1 MSPKPRN
8 LSISLKREMEN
19 LEHLENDYERA
30 QFLTNTLIGSATQD
44 GCGGTGED
52 YVNLRK
58 YFLDNPVT
66 KELLPSWVRTNR
78 TLNQFWQFIKYKFG
92 TYLER
97 RSFIWE
103 EMNPLLEFCESK
115 QTFPAEKAISD
126 VLEKIDDDSIH
137 HAWQKA
143 LERKGSDPK
152 GAITISRTILESVCK
167 HILDDLD
174 ISYNSNN
181 IELSE
186 LYKKT
191 ANELNLSPSQHTED
205 IFKQILGGC
214 SGIINGLG
222 SLRNKLGD
230 AHGKGKV
237 NVKPA
242 SRHAELAVNLSGAMA
257 LFLLETFKARKSEAL
272 QSK

>member
-1 MSPKPRN
+1 
-8 LSISLKREMEN
+8 MEN
-19 LEHLENDYERA
+19 LEYLENDYERA
-30 QFLTNTLIGSATQD
+30 QFLTNTLIGHATQD
-44 GCGGTGED
+44 GCGGTAED
-52 YVNLRK
+52 YINLRK

-66 KELLPSWVRTNR
+66 KDLLPSWVRTNR
-78 TLNQFWQFIKYKFG
+78 SIGQFWQFIKYKFG
-92 TYLER
+92 AYAER
-97 RSFIWE
+97 RSFIWK

-115 QTFPAEKAISD
+115 QTFPAEKTISD
-126 VLEKIDDDSIH
+126 ILEKFDDAGIH
-137 HAWQKA
+137 QAWQKA
-143 LERKGSDPK
+143 RERKSSDPE
-152 GAITISRTILESVCK
+152 GAITISSTILESICK
-167 HILDDLD
+167 HILDDIGIEYD
-174 ISYNSNN
+174 SNN

-230 AHGKGKV
+230 AHGKGKA

-242 SRHAELAVNLSGAMA
+242 PRHAELAVNLSGTMS
-257 LFLLETFKARKSEAL
+257 LFLLETFNARKS
-272 QSK
+272 